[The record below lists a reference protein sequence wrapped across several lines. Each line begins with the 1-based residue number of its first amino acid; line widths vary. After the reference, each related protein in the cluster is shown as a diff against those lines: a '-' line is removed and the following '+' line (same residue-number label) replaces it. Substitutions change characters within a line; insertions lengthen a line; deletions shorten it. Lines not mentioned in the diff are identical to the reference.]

1 MANMDLRHFSYIG
14 KKLIHSGKLTEFQLQ
29 EALSE
34 IPSKQVHLFDY
45 IVNQHWMTES
55 DLCQELAKCFN
66 AETIDL
72 SQVIVNPMALVHMS
86 RDNALKYSAFPFK
99 VEGSILHVAMRDPG
113 DFLALDEL
121 RMATKKR
128 IKSYV
133 APRAQIERYID
144 RHIKKQSD
152 ERTLE
157 MIKEEFGGVELL
169 LDESNLDALSN
180 DQVEN
185 APIVKL
191 ATSILTMAIELRAS
205 DIHIEPFEKKGLVR
219 YRVDGV
225 LVEKMQIPKNAYTPL
240 STRLKIISG
249 MDIAEKRIPQ
259 DGRIEMKI
267 NNLPYDFR
275 VSSLPTVFGEKI
287 VLRLLDRTGS
297 VMKRGQLGFTD
308 HENELLDKI
317 LKMPNGIMLVTGPTG
332 SGKTTTLYSFLS
344 EINEPGKNILTIED
358 PVEYMLEGINQVQVN
373 SKTGLTF
380 AAGLRSML
388 RQDPDIIMLGEIRDQ
403 ETASIA
409 IRASITGHFV
419 LSTIHT
425 NDAIST
431 VSRLMD
437 MGIESYLVGD
447 AVKGIIAQRLIR
459 RICKN
464 CREEIETDSNDME
477 LLKIDSPKRIYRAK
491 GCPQCNQTGYSG
503 RIPVHEVLYIEQGLK
518 NAIEKGAKVE
528 ELKEIAS
535 KEGFTSMYVNARDL
549 VFDGHTTVKE
559 MVKVINES

>member
-1 MANMDLRHFSYIG
+1 MANINIRHFNYLG
-14 KKLIHSGKLTEFQLQ
+14 KKLVEGGKLTDLQLLQ
-29 EALSE
+29 AIQDISE
-34 IPSKQVHLFDY
+34 KDTHLLDYIITSKWLDEKELCIGMAQILKYEMIDLDQI
-45 IVNQHWMTES
+45 IVNQ
-55 DLCQELAKCFN
+55 
-66 AETIDL
+66 
-72 SQVIVNPMALVHMS
+72 MAISHLS
-86 RDNALKYSAFPFK
+86 RDNADRFGAFPFK
-99 VEGSILHVAMRDPG
+99 VEGNILHLAMFDPS
-113 DFLALDEL
+113 DFTALDEL
-121 RMATKKR
+121 RMITKKR
-128 IKSYV
+128 IKCYV
-133 APRAQIERYID
+133 CTRSQLDKYIQKY
-144 RHIKKQSD
+144 IKKQT
-152 ERTLE
+152 EEKTME
-157 MIKEEFGGVELL
+157 MIKEEFGGVELVI
-169 LDESNLDALSN
+169 DEGNLDSLSN

-191 ATSILTMAIELRAS
+191 ATNILTMAIELRAS
-205 DIHIEPFEKKGLVR
+205 DIHIEAFEHKGLVR

-225 LVEKMQIPKNAYTPL
+225 LVEKMQIPKNAYAPL
-240 STRLKIISG
+240 STRMKIISG

-297 VMKRGQLGFTD
+297 VMKRTQLGFTKA
-308 HENELLDKI
+308 ENTLLDKI

-344 EINEPGKNILTIED
+344 EINEPGKNIVTIED

-373 SKTGLTF
+373 TKAGLSF

-425 NDAIST
+425 NDSLST
-431 VSRLMD
+431 ISRLMD

-447 AVKGIIAQRLIR
+447 AVKGIIAQRLVR
-459 RICKN
+459 KVCQSCK
-464 CREEIETDSNDME
+464 EESISDEAEMDALGISE
-477 LLKIDSPKRIYRAK
+477 PVKVYRAK
-491 GCPQCNQTGYSG
+491 GCPQCSQTGYSG
-503 RIPVHEVLYIEQGLK
+503 RVPVHEVLYIEQGLK
-518 NAIEKGAKVE
+518 SAIEKGLPLE
-528 ELKEIAS
+528 ELRDIAV
-535 KEGFTSMYVNARDL
+535 KEGFISMRENAKEL
-549 VFDGHTTVKE
+549 VFDGLTTVKE
-559 MVKVINES
+559 MVKIVHES

>member
-1 MANMDLRHFSYIG
+1 MANMDIRHFNYLG
-14 KKLIHSGKLTEFQLQ
+14 RKLVQAGKLTEEQLSL
-29 EALSE
+29 AMLE
-34 IPSKQVHLFDY
+34 IPKKQIHLLDY
-45 IVNQHWMTES
+45 IKDAKWIAES
-55 DLCQELAKCFN
+55 DLCETLAILFN
-66 AETIDL
+66 YEVIDL
-72 SQVIVNPMALVHMS
+72 NQIIVNNMALTHLT
-86 RDNALKYSAFPFK
+86 RDAADKFCAFPFK
-99 VEGSILHVAMRDPG
+99 VEGNLLHLAMQDPS
-113 DFLALDEL
+113 DFTALDEL
-121 RMATKKR
+121 RRITKKR
-128 IKSYV
+128 IKCYV
-133 APRAQIERYID
+133 CTKAQLEYFISKYIQ
-144 RHIKKQSD
+144 KNSEEK
-152 ERTLE
+152 TLE

-169 LDESNLDALSN
+169 IDESNLDALSN
-180 DQVEN
+180 EQVEN

-225 LVEKMQIPKNAYTPL
+225 LVEKIQIPKSAYTPL
-240 STRLKIISG
+240 STRLKIIAG

-259 DGRIEMKI
+259 DGRIEMKV
-267 NNLPYDFR
+267 NNLPYDYR
-275 VSSLPTVFGEKI
+275 VNSLPTVFGEKI

-297 VMKRGQLGFTD
+297 VMLREQLGFTT
-308 HENELLDKI
+308 HENKVLDKI

-344 EINEPGKNILTIED
+344 EINEPGKNIITIED

-373 SKTGLTF
+373 TKAGLSF

-431 VSRLMD
+431 ISRLMD
-437 MGIESYLVGD
+437 MGIESYLVSD
-447 AVKGIIAQRLIR
+447 ALKGIIAQRLIR
-459 RICKN
+459 RVCPSCK
-464 CREEIETDSNDME
+464 EEAVVDVQDME
-477 LLKIDSPKRIYRAK
+477 ILGLTTPRKLYQAK

-518 NAIEKGAKVE
+518 NAIEKGCTVD
-528 ELKEIAS
+528 ELREVAM
-535 KEGFTSMYVNARDL
+535 KEGFVSMIDNAREL
-549 VFDGHTTVKE
+549 VLEGLTTVRE
-559 MVKVINES
+559 MVKIVHE